1 MAQVR
6 MLIHSYRAM
15 IKLPAAK
22 RSAVLL
28 VCFSLALSAAQSPPQ
43 VTGVGGYAHIVAD
56 LDRAMKFY
64 VDAMGLEMA
73 RPVRP
78 FDPTPWAMQ
87 AGNTPGA
94 SSSAANLRVPGGEMT
109 VELITYKDFAT
120 KAVKPRLEQPGA
132 TTLIL
137 KVRDA
142 ADMKRRL
149 LGAGGTEISTNVIQD
164 PDGFF
169 VRLVE
174 DKSLAAPVG
183 GATLGVTIDDTA
195 RTLKIYRDILGFT
208 PGPTDSNLRT
218 IAPIPGA
225 RVSTIEWTEFKTPDL
240 PAIRS
245 RLPDPGTTMLL
256 MPVREA
262 EATAK
267 ALAAAGSE
275 VISANG
281 KIAIHDNGSKV
292 IIVRDPNNIFL
303 ELIERPSRP

>member
-1 MAQVR
+1 MV
-6 MLIHSYRAM
+6 
-15 IKLPAAK
+15 KLSTAI
-22 RSAVLL
+22 SCVVLL
-28 VCFSLALSAAQSPPQ
+28 ACFSLALGAVQSPPQ
-43 VTGVGGYAHIVAD
+43 VTGVGGYAHVVAD

-78 FDPTPWAMQ
+78 FEPTPWAML

-94 SSSAANLRVPGGEMT
+94 NSSAANLRVPGGEMT
-109 VELITYKDFAT
+109 VELITYKDFER
-120 KAVKPRLEQPGA
+120 KPVKPRLEQPGA

-142 ADMKRRL
+142 AEMRRRL
-149 LGAGGTEISTNVIQD
+149 SGAGGNEISGNVIQD

-174 DKSLAAPVG
+174 DKSLTAPLG
-183 GATLGVTIDDTA
+183 GATLGITIDDTA
-195 RTLKIYRDILGFT
+195 STLKIYRDILGFT

-225 RVSTIEWTEFKTPDL
+225 RVSTIEWTEFKTPNL
-240 PAIRS
+240 PAIRT

-256 MPVREA
+256 MPVRDVEA
-262 EATAK
+262 AAK
-267 ALAAAGSE
+267 ALAGVGAE
-275 VISANG
+275 VITADG
-281 KIAIHDNGSKV
+281 KVAIHDNGSKV

-303 ELIERPSRP
+303 ELIQRPSRQ